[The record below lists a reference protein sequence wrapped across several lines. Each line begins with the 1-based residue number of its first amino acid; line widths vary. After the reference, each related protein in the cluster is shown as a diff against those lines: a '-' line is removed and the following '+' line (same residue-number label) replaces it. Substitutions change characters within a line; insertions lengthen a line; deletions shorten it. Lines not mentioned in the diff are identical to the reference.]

1 MMNEVNKWR
10 HLWYV
15 VFKDGQRSQV
25 APRRSCQGHHK
36 LIDELHTGEKDAKRN
51 KALCGKNG
59 EYATTLVSSILGSAV
74 LIHAQ
79 EMSLISPPSFLQ
91 LL

>member
-25 APRRSCQGHHK
+25 APRGSCQSHHK
-36 LIDELHTGEKDAKRN
+36 LIDELHTGERHARWIKT
-51 KALCGKNG
+51 LCGKNG
-59 EYATTLVSSILGSAV
+59 EHATTLVSSILGSAV

-79 EMSLISPPSFLQ
+79 EMSLIPPPSFLQ